1 MKDTNQKNK
10 TKKNNNGR
18 TVLEKKILHRTY
30 SRPLLGATIALN
42 LVHWVSEKIVSLEMV
57 KNDMSLGDASK
68 QNSLFS
74 ENVPL
79 KKALMPPRSRI
90 APASVKQFSHQF

>member
-1 MKDTNQKNK
+1 
-10 TKKNNNGR
+10 
-18 TVLEKKILHRTY
+18 
-30 SRPLLGATIALN
+30 
-42 LVHWVSEKIVSLEMV
+42 MV